1 MAVGEGGSKNVI
13 YYYYFFYFFYI
24 ALRIHG
30 WIFPEKAEHRVL
42 PNENHK
48 RLPNCTKSRSF
59 VEGLG

>member
-13 YYYYFFYFFYI
+13 YLFFLIFYI

-30 WIFPEKAEHRVL
+30 WIFPEKVEHRRVL

>member
-13 YYYYFFYFFYI
+13 YYYFFKFFYI
-24 ALRIHG
+24 PLRIHG
-30 WIFPEKAEHRVL
+30 WIFPEKAEHRRVL